1 MNAEEVEV
9 LSAQQRLIELGNL
22 GHDLVEAL
30 EQIVHRFGASDPDVQ
45 IEKAKTLINRAK
57 DKLPPDEREGYTTSR
72 EALGRVLDR
81 LSHQT
86 CPDTRDKA
94 RRIAVDPSK
103 GTVTFGYADYEINLD
118 MIRTESDLLG
128 WIQHLCE
135 KTWMDTDL
143 IREFIET
150 VGIYWVMARWRLKN

>member
-1 MNAEEVEV
+1 MNAEVEV

-22 GHDLVEAL
+22 GHDLVETL
-30 EQIVHRFGASDPDVQ
+30 EQIVRGFGASDLDVE
-45 IEKAKTLINRAK
+45 IEKAKTLINLAK
-57 DKLPPDEREGYTTSR
+57 DKLPPDERQGYTTSR
-72 EALGRVLDR
+72 EALERVIDH

-86 CPDTRDKA
+86 CPDTRGKA
-94 RRIAVDPSK
+94 RRIAVDPSRR
-103 GTVTFGYADYEINLD
+103 TVTFGYADYEINLD
-118 MIRTESDLLG
+118 MIRTETDLLE

-150 VGIYWVMARWRLKN
+150 VGIYWAMRWRLKN